1 MRAAAGAIAS
11 FIGIV
16 RGDGGLSSMTLDHYP
31 GMCESE
37 IAAHVEEARKRW
49 PILGVA
55 DRASRRRVV
64 PGDRIVFVGVASA
77 HRQAAFRAA
86 EFLMDYLKTR
96 APFWKLERRGG
107 KRKRGSRR
115 ASKTTRASSVGSN
128 RVSGPAHFGGIVVHQ
143 HFADLAGF
151 EAVRADFRDWRHFSG
166 GAGEEAFGE
175 IGQVRRAEWHARAPE
190 FAARPRAPSLN
201 DA

>member
-1 MRAAAGAIAS
+1 VSEIRIQREDFDPGAEISALQDASGAAGAIAS

-49 PILGVA
+49 PILALRIVHRTGEL
-55 DRASRRRVV
+55 V

-77 HRQAAFRAA
+77 HRQAAFQAA

-96 APFWKLERRGG
+96 APFWKLERRGAQAAWVEARVEDDESV
-107 KRKRGSRR
+107 KRW
-115 ASKTTRASSVGSN
+115 
-128 RVSGPAHFGGIVVHQ
+128 Q
-143 HFADLAGF
+143 
-151 EAVRADFRDWRHFSG
+151 
-166 GAGEEAFGE
+166 
-175 IGQVRRAEWHARAPE
+175 Q
-190 FAARPRAPSLN
+190 PR
-201 DA
+201 